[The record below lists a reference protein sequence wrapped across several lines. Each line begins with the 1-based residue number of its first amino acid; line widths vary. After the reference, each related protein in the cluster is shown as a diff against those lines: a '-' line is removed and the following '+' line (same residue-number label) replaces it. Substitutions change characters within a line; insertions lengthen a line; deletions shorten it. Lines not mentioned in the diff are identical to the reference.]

1 LTETQNKLAYLVE
14 MAQNGDDFFL
24 PHDPDAYEPCADDSN
39 IQQGEVV
46 LPLGAALSLLCYV
59 YLLWMYFGLQSPVFR
74 RHPTSKSPVLR
85 RYSFLPNSD
94 FNTSFNVALAVYKCI
109 IELIFITQYLWVPFI
124 DNQKFYDDDLGSSPY
139 LCHSS
144 VHAGYLAFVTQFAL
158 VGSELCFLV
167 ISYDLRLAYTNPF
180 SSYKE
185 NASWFFWSVISGS
198 LVTAFA
204 LMCMGP
210 RVYGM
215 SDLGLVWIQK
225 RREDGSPNY
234 PKGVLYYIITV
245 IVYLY
250 SLWANFRFSLDSE
263 KGFSKTV
270 SNRLSIMRRS
280 KRFTVGYVAYG
291 SVVFLMEFISY
302 ATKSRSAVVNNA
314 PAYLL
319 AFRGVWGLAVIL
331 YSNYA
336 ELTWELLNP
345 FRLRLKPQDGL
356 KEEDVALE
364 KLLLQPHLNTALR
377 AEILYFTTQ
386 GIMFAAK
393 DHFRRTQARR
403 AGNGALGNSP
413 RTNRGVPGG
422 AGGHHGVE
430 DDSEEDHEYTI
441 NGDAEGT
448 NAK

>member
-1 LTETQNKLAYLVE
+1 MTRTHMSPARMTAIFNKA
-14 MAQNGDDFFL
+14 
-24 PHDPDAYEPCADDSN
+24 
-39 IQQGEVV
+39 
-46 LPLGAALSLLCYV
+46 
-59 YLLWMYFGLQSPVFR
+59 
-74 RHPTSKSPVLR
+74 KSCCRWVLR
-85 RYSFLPNSD
+85 CPYFAMCIYCGCISASSLQYLDGIQPVSRLYCVGTLFYLILTSIP
-94 FNTSFNVALAVYKCI
+94 SFNVALAVYKCI